1 MLLKFIMLPL
11 VGALIG
17 WVTNVL
23 AIKLIFRPY
32 EPIKIPLTKSYIQGL
47 IPKRRDELAI
57 NIGRTVEE
65 NLLSVEDILAKIKN
79 PELKKKMAEA
89 IVVVAGKKIKEKIP
103 PFIMAT
109 FGEMI
114 MDYLNNQLTNE
125 IDDILDDFLDK
136 LGQEAKNE
144 IHLGQMVE
152 ERIEQFE
159 LSEIEALIVD
169 IAAKELKHIE
179 ILGGVLGFVVGIFQA
194 LILVAVGQ

>member
-32 EPIKIPLTKSYIQGL
+32 EPIKIPLTNSYVQGL

-65 NLLSVEDILAKIKN
+65 NLLSVEDILANIKN
-79 PELKKKMAEA
+79 PELKRKMAEA
-89 IVVVAGKKIKEKIP
+89 IVSVAGKKIQEKIP
-103 PFIMAT
+103 PFIKAT
-109 FGEMI
+109 FGELI
-114 MDYLNNQLTNE
+114 MDYLNNQLKNE
-125 IDDILDDFLDK
+125 IDDVLDDFLDK

-144 IHLGQMVE
+144 IHLGKMVE
-152 ERIEQFE
+152 ERIEQFD
-159 LSEIEALIVD
+159 LAEIEALIVG
-169 IAAKELKHIE
+169 IASKELKHIE